1 MRSKSMS
8 EGLHPVVDLMLARMK
23 SNPEEFADRYG
34 GRWSDT
40 LMQITD
46 CGSDAEIEA
55 IREGTRSI
63 ILDRAHA
70 QAMDE
75 LLNGDERRAK
85 AERNL
90 MAANRTAQAVAQLN
104 ASANLSQYQ
113 NAIGIGTQT
122 SSQSLVINTAGQE
135 AMRITANG
143 NLNIGGETLDAD
155 TIKKMK
161 SALGLK

>member
-1 MRSKSMS
+1 MS

-63 ILDRAHA
+63 ILDKAHA

-75 LLNGDERRAK
+75 LLNGEERRSGHARIPNYGTIP
-85 AERNL
+85 AF
-90 MAANRTAQAVAQLN
+90 TTGI
-104 ASANLSQYQ
+104 SGISPSQPL
-113 NAIGIGTQT
+113 T
-122 SSQSLVINTAGQE
+122 VNTAGQE

-143 NLNIGGETLDAD
+143 NLNIGGETLDAGMLKK
-155 TIKKMK
+155 IKQIIGANK
-161 SALGLK
+161 

>member
-1 MRSKSMS
+1 MS
-8 EGLHPVVDLMLARMK
+8 EELHPVVDLMLARMK
-23 SNPEEFADRYG
+23 SNPEEFAERYG
-34 GRWSDT
+34 GRWSDILT
-40 LMQITD
+40 HITD
-46 CGSDAEIEA
+46 CGSDAEVEA

-113 NAIGIGTQT
+113 NAAGTYT
-122 SSQSLVINTAGQE
+122 TGAPLSLQNAVTGTVTPVNSIQL
-135 AMRITANG
+135 G
-143 NLNIGGETLDAD
+143 NEQLDESTL
-155 TIKKMK
+155 TKIKK
-161 SALGLK
+161 ALGI

>member
-1 MRSKSMS
+1 MS
-8 EGLHPVVDLMLARMK
+8 EELHPVVDLMLARMK

-85 AERNL
+85 ADRDL
-90 MAANRTAQAVAQLN
+90 MTANRTANRTAQAVAQLN
-104 ASANLSQYQ
+104 ASANLSQYH
-113 NAIGIGTQT
+113 NAIGIGTH
-122 SSQSLVINTAGQE
+122 SPSQPLTVNTAGQE

-155 TIKKMK
+155 MIKKMK

>member
-23 SNPEEFADRYG
+23 SNPEEFAERYG
-34 GRWSDT
+34 GRWSDI

-63 ILDRAHA
+63 ILDKAHA

-113 NAIGIGTQT
+113 NAIGIGTH
-122 SSQSLVINTAGQE
+122 SPSQPLTVNTAGQE

-155 TIKKMK
+155 MIKKMK

>member
-1 MRSKSMS
+1 MS

-34 GRWSDT
+34 GRWSDI
-40 LMQITD
+40 LVQITN

-63 ILDRAHA
+63 ILDKAHA

-75 LLNGDERRAK
+75 LLNGEERRSGHARIPNYSTLP
-85 AERNL
+85 AF
-90 MAANRTAQAVAQLN
+90 TT
-104 ASANLSQYQ
+104 
-113 NAIGIGTQT
+113 G
-122 SSQSLVINTAGQE
+122 INTAGQE

-143 NLNIGGETLDAD
+143 NLNIGGETLDAGMLKK
-155 TIKKMK
+155 IKQIIGANK
-161 SALGLK
+161 

>member
-1 MRSKSMS
+1 MS

>member
-1 MRSKSMS
+1 MS

-63 ILDRAHA
+63 ILDKAHA

-75 LLNGDERRAK
+75 LLNGEERR
-85 AERNL
+85 
-90 MAANRTAQAVAQLN
+90 
-104 ASANLSQYQ
+104 S
-113 NAIGIGTQT
+113 
-122 SSQSLVINTAGQE
+122 TAGQE
-135 AMRITANG
+135 TMRITANG
-143 NLNIGGETLDAD
+143 LLNIGGETLDARMLKKIKQ
-155 TIKKMK
+155 TIGANK
-161 SALGLK
+161 

>member
-1 MRSKSMS
+1 MS

-34 GRWSDT
+34 GRWSDI

-63 ILDRAHA
+63 ILDKAHT

-104 ASANLSQYQ
+104 ASANLRQYQ
-113 NAIGIGTQT
+113 NAAGTYATGAPLSLQNTVT
-122 SSQSLVINTAGQE
+122 SA
-135 AMRITANG
+135 ITPVNSIQLG
-143 NLNIGGETLDAD
+143 NEQLDESTL
-155 TIKKMK
+155 TKIKK
-161 SALGLK
+161 ALGI

>member
-1 MRSKSMS
+1 MS

-34 GRWSDT
+34 GRWSET

-63 ILDRAHA
+63 ILDKAHA

-75 LLNGDERRAK
+75 LLNGEERRSGHARIPNYSTPP
-85 AERNL
+85 AF
-90 MAANRTAQAVAQLN
+90 TT
-104 ASANLSQYQ
+104 
-113 NAIGIGTQT
+113 G
-122 SSQSLVINTAGQE
+122 INTAGQE

-143 NLNIGGETLDAD
+143 NLNIGGETLDAGMLKK
-155 TIKKMK
+155 IKQIIGANK
-161 SALGLK
+161 

>member
-1 MRSKSMS
+1 MS

-113 NAIGIGTQT
+113 NAIGLGTQT

-143 NLNIGGETLDAD
+143 NLNIGGETLDAGMLKK
-155 TIKKMK
+155 IKQIIGANK
-161 SALGLK
+161 

>member
-1 MRSKSMS
+1 
-8 EGLHPVVDLMLARMK
+8 MLARMK

-46 CGSDAEIEA
+46 CGSDAEVEA

-113 NAIGIGTQT
+113 NAIGISTQT
-122 SSQSLVINTAGQE
+122 SSQSLVLNTAGQE

-143 NLNIGGETLDAD
+143 ELNIGGETLDAGMLKK
-155 TIKKMK
+155 IKQIIGANK
-161 SALGLK
+161 